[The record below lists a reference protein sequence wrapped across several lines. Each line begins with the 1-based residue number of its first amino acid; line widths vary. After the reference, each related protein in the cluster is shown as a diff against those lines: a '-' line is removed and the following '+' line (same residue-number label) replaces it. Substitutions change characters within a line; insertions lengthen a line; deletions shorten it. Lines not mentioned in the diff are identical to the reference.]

1 MNRLEVFNKAHQ
13 EALDDIHQ
21 LMSSTREYDAEFVHL
36 ATWLFDTD
44 LNPYSILPDHW
55 ANSMDT
61 SVGFAGLLRHIH
73 HAMVDD
79 GDICFP
85 QLYREPTIRFI
96 SKHELT
102 EKSVVDFVSG
112 TVLQFHSSETIVA
125 DIKFLDSAYE
135 FTMAAD
141 QCHLKWL
148 RRCFLSDARSQGVGF
163 AVKHYSTYPAFDPT
177 WVNLVEAE

>member
-1 MNRLEVFNKAHQ
+1 MNRTEVFNKAHQ
-13 EALDDIHQ
+13 EALDDIQH
-21 LMSSTREYDAEFVHL
+21 LLSSTKEYDAEFVHL
-36 ATWLFDTD
+36 AKWLFETD

-55 ANSMDT
+55 ANAMDT

-96 SKHELT
+96 SKHELS

-112 TVLQFHSSETIVA
+112 TILNFHSANTIVS
-125 DIKFLDSAYE
+125 DLKFLNSAYE
-135 FTMAAD
+135 FTVAAD
-141 QCHLKWL
+141 QYHLKWL
-148 RRCFLSDARSQGVGF
+148 KKCFVGDAKRHGIEF
-163 AVKHYSTYPAFDPT
+163 AVKHYTTYPAFDPT